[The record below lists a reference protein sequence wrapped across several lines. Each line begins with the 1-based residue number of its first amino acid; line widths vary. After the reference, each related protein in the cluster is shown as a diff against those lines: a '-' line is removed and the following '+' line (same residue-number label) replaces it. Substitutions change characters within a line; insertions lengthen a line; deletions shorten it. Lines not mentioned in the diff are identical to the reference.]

1 MTTVSKQK
9 LDEAADLVY
18 GVFKGTPQYNWPL
31 LSKRCGVEVW
41 VKHENHTPIGA
52 FKVRGGLV
60 FMNDYKKNGGTAGVI
75 TATRGNHGQSIAL
88 AAARAGVKSTIVV
101 PEGNSLEKNAAMKAF
116 GGELVVHG
124 HDFQAAAEY
133 AMARAQDEGLDM
145 VPSFDS
151 RLVQGVGTYGME
163 FFMNAPELERVYVP
177 IGLGSGICGVVSAR
191 DALGLKTKVYG
202 VVTEGAPAYGLSF
215 KAGHAI
221 PTNTAETIA
230 DGMAC
235 RVPVPEAVETICK
248 SVEDVVTVSDEDVK
262 HAMRI
267 YYTHTHN
274 IAEGAGAAPLAAL
287 LNDREGLQGKRAGVV
302 LSGGNIDMSLFMSVL
317 SEADP
322 DAAPAQ

>member
-9 LDEAADLVY
+9 LEEAADLIY

-31 LSKRCGVEVW
+31 LSKHCGLEVW

-60 FMNDYKKNGGTAGVI
+60 FIDDYRKGGGDAGVI

-88 AAARAGVKSTIVV
+88 AAARAGIKSTIVV
-101 PEGNSLEKNAAMKAF
+101 PEGNSVEKNAAMKAF
-116 GGELVVHG
+116 GAELVVHG
-124 HDFQAAAEY
+124 HDFQASAEY
-133 AMARAQDEGLDM
+133 AMARAQDEKLAM

-163 FFMNAPELERVYVP
+163 FFANAPELDRVYVP

-202 VVTEGAPAYGLSF
+202 VVMEGAPAYGLSF
-215 KAGHAI
+215 KAGHPI
-221 PTNTAETIA
+221 STNSAETIA

-248 SVEDVVTVSDEDVK
+248 SVEDVVTVTDEDVR
-262 HAMRI
+262 HAMRV

-274 IAEGAGAAPLAAL
+274 VAEGAGAAPLAAL
-287 LNDREGLQGKRAGVV
+287 LKDRDALQGKRAGVV
-302 LSGGNIDMSLFMSVL
+302 LSGGNVDMSLFMGVL
-317 SEADP
+317 SAADP
-322 DAAPAQ
+322 AAAPEQ

>member
-9 LDEAADLVY
+9 LEEAADLVY
-18 GVFKGTPQYNWPL
+18 GVFAGTPQYNWPL
-31 LSKRCGVEVW
+31 LSKRCGLEVW

-60 FMNDYKKNGGTAGVI
+60 FMNDYKKGGGTAGVI

-88 AAARAGVKSTIVV
+88 AASRLGLQSTIVV
-101 PEGNSLEKNAAMKAF
+101 PEGNSVEKNAAMKAF
-116 GGELVVHG
+116 GCTLVVHG
-124 HDFQAAAEY
+124 HDFQASAEY
-133 AMARAQDEGLDM
+133 AMARAEAEGLAM

-163 FFMNAPELERVYVP
+163 FFSNAPEMERVYVP
-177 IGLGSGICGVVSAR
+177 IGLGSGICGTISAR
-191 DALGLKTKVYG
+191 DALGLKTKIYG
-202 VVTEGAPAYGLSF
+202 VVMEGAPAYGLSF
-215 KAGHAI
+215 KAGQAVS
-221 PTNTAETIA
+221 TNSADTIA

-235 RVPVPEAVETICK
+235 RVPVPAAVETICK
-248 SVEDVVTVSDEDVK
+248 GVEDVVTVTDEDVK
-262 HAMRI
+262 HAMRV

-287 LNDREGLQGKRAGVV
+287 IKNRVSLQGKRAGVV
-302 LSGGNIDMSLFMSVL
+302 LSGGNVDMSLFMSVL

-322 DAAPAQ
+322 DAAPIQ

>member
-9 LDEAADLVY
+9 LEEAADLVY

-31 LSKRCGVEVW
+31 LSKHCGLDVW

-60 FMNDYKKNGGTAGVI
+60 FMNDYKKGGGTAGVI

-88 AAARAGVKSTIVV
+88 AAARVGVKATIVV
-101 PEGNSLEKNAAMKAF
+101 PEGNSVEKNAAMKAF
-116 GGELVVHG
+116 GAELIVHG
-124 HDFQAAAEY
+124 HDFQASAEY
-133 AMARAQDEGLDM
+133 AMAKAEDEGLDM

-163 FFMNAPELERVYVP
+163 LFANAPDLDRVYVP
-177 IGLGSGICGVVSAR
+177 IGLGSGICGVISAR

-202 VVTEGAPAYGLSF
+202 VVTEGAPSYGLSF
-215 KAGHAI
+215 KAGHSVS
-221 PTNTAETIA
+221 TNSADTMA

-248 SVEDVVTVSDEDVK
+248 GAEDVVTVSDEDIK
-262 HAMRI
+262 HAMRV

-287 LNDREGLQGKRAGVV
+287 LKDRDSLQGKRAGVV
-302 LSGGNIDMSLFMSVL
+302 LSGGNIDMPLFMSVL
-317 SEADP
+317 AEADP
-322 DAAPAQ
+322 AAAPAQ